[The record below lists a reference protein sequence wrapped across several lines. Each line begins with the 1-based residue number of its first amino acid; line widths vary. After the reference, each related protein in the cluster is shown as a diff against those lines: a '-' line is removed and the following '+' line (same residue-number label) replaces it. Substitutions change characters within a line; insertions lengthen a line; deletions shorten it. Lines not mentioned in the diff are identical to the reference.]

1 MIQPP
6 PLAYKKWGLQEM
18 DTIVDHSSVGKSLF
32 ESFPLIIH
40 AGGWLHNGLTYD
52 IKQHNV
58 LDLQMRL
65 CHSHLQHQMNEPFIH
80 FNRANRTGEITLTSV
95 SQKRLYPSDGYII
108 HLYIFQLRYLL
119 LK

>member
-18 DTIVDHSSVGKSLF
+18 DTIMDHSSVGKSLF

-40 AGGWLHNGLTYD
+40 AGGWLLHNGLTYD

-65 CHSHLQHQMNEPFIH
+65 SFTFTTSDELALHSF
-80 FNRANRTGEITLTSV
+80 
-95 SQKRLYPSDGYII
+95 
-108 HLYIFQLRYLL
+108 
-119 LK
+119 